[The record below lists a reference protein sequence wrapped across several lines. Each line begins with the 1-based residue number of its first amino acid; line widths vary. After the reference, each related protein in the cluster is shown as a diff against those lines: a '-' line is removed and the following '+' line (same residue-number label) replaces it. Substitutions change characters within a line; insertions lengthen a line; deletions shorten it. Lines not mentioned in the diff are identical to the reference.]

1 MLEDII
7 GLIVYILIVAAVF
20 VVFGIPFTWYYIA
33 LAFLISC
40 GIPAGIIF
48 IILVIFLVFS
58 VLAVGYEYVK
68 GKL

>member
-7 GLIVYILIVAAVF
+7 GLLAYILLVAAVF

-40 GIPAGIIF
+40 TIPAGIIF
-48 IILVIFLVFS
+48 IILVFS
-58 VLAVGYEYVK
+58 VLVVGYEYVK